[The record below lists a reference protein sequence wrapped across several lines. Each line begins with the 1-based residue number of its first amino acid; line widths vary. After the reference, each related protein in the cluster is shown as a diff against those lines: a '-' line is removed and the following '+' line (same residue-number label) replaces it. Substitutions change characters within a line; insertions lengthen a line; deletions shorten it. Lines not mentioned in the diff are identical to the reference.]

1 MTENDI
7 QREIIDYLKY
17 EDDDARLYYGG
28 VR

>member
-17 EDDDARLYYGG
+17 EDDDGRLYYGG